1 MLNWLRI
8 SGNRLTG
15 RIPPV
20 GAGGSLQPGG
30 VEPEEQ
36 PSELPDALGDLGN
49 LGLFRRELGDQ
60 QRLTGRIPPELGGLY
75 TVGAA
80 GQQSDGRDLGN
91 LYNLQWL
98 RLDGNRLTGAIPG
111 ALADPAG
118 LLGVSLADNRF
129 SGCIPVSLRV
139 VGQNDFSDVALPYC
153 DLVSHCSNGAAAD
166 EPQQS
171 TGLVEDC
178 VAHPAGRGGLAG
190 DSGSGLQSSVF
201 GYWR

>member
-15 RIPPV
+15 RIPP
-20 GAGGSLQPGG
+20 
-30 VEPEEQ
+30 
-36 PSELPDALGDLGN
+36 
-49 LGLFRRELGDQ
+49 
-60 QRLTGRIPPELGGLY
+60 ELGGLSY
-75 TVGAA
+75 LLGLFLQDNSLTGEIP
-80 GQQSDGRDLGN
+80 SELGN

-98 RLDGNRLTGAIPG
+98 RLDGNRLTGAIPA

-153 DLVSHCSNGAAAD
+153 DLVSQCSNGAAAD

-201 GYWR
+201 GYWRWLICV